1 MAEAALLIGMPGNLA
16 LWRLLGLR
24 GVTMPLQSLEETL
37 LWDFSLDGMVEEL
50 RGRGFQARAV
60 QVQAEELDH
69 LELPTLVQ
77 AQTGDWVV
85 LRKRAPGGY
94 LLEQGMGG
102 VEFASLELLDS
113 ALAGPALDLSEPLPE
128 RGGLWARMLQLLPRH
143 RAELAQAAAAAVVL
157 QGLAL
162 VSPWLTGKAIDQALP
177 QAAGGLLVIL
187 SLGLLL
193 AAFFRAWVGW
203 LRDATLL
210 AFATRFE
217 AALEKGLLEHLLWL
231 PFKDLQQ
238 KTVGEHL
245 QAFTGLT
252 MARSQIL
259 NRGVG
264 VLLGAFT
271 GLAYLVWMFIS
282 LPGLAA
288 VVALV
293 ALIMGLLSLLAG
305 RLQARVQVREVEA
318 SQAQRSALVE
328 MLRGIPTLKATGSQA
343 WAFTRWG
350 RRLDEGLARGLER
363 ERLELW
369 NEVVQSLLGQG
380 LNAAILIYGGRE
392 VLAGHL
398 SLGSLMAF
406 VQLAAGFQGS
416 VSSLAGAAVAFI
428 AMRPQLAEVEKVF
441 SAEPEPRPPRK
452 GPLDLPGPLALEDV
466 WFRYSGDTPWVLQG
480 LSLQVHPG
488 AFHHL
493 PGPSGSGKSTLLK
506 IIAGLYP
513 ADRGSVSLGGLDPR
527 AASRFMVYL
536 PQFPQL
542 LSGSLMENL
551 KLFSGG
557 ATQKRLQ
564 EVAEETGLAA
574 WVATLPMG
582 YQTIVASG
590 GTNLSGGQRQLIAI
604 TAILASSKKLL
615 LLDEALSNLDWVS
628 RARII
633 RSPRFAGRT
642 VVYASH
648 EEILLR

>member
-1 MAEAALLIGMPGNLA
+1 VAEASLLIGMPGNLA

-37 LWDFSLDGMVEEL
+37 LWDFSLEGMVQEL

-60 QVQAEELDH
+60 QVQADELDH

-94 LLEQGMGG
+94 AIEQGMGG
-102 VEFASLELLDS
+102 LEFASLELLES

-128 RGGLWARMLQLLPRH
+128 QGGLWTRMLQLLPRH
-143 RAELAQAAAAAVVL
+143 RREITQAAAAAVVL

-162 VSPWLTGKAIDQALP
+162 ISPWLTGKALDQALP
-177 QAAGGLLVIL
+177 QGAGHLLVIL
-187 SLGLLL
+187 ALGLLL
-193 AAFFRAWVGW
+193 TAFFRAWVGW
-203 LRDATLL
+203 IREATLL
-210 AFATRFE
+210 AFATKFE
-217 AALEKGLLEHLLWL
+217 AALEKGLLEHMLWL

-245 QAFTGLT
+245 QAFTGLA
-252 MARSQIL
+252 MARSQLL

-271 GLAYLVWMFIS
+271 GLAYLVWMFIA
-282 LPGLAA
+282 LPGLAS
-288 VVALV
+288 VVVCV
-293 ALIMGLLSLLAG
+293 AFAMGLLSILAG
-305 RLQARVQVREVEA
+305 RLQARVQTKEVEA
-318 SQAQRSALVE
+318 SQAQRSALIE
-328 MLRGIPTLKATGSQA
+328 MLRGIPTLKASGSQG
-343 WAFTRWG
+343 WAFTRWS
-350 RRLDEGLARGLER
+350 RRLDEGLERGLQR
-363 ERLELW
+363 ERLDLW
-369 NEVVQSLLGQG
+369 NELVQGLLSQG
-380 LNAAILIYGGRE
+380 LNAVILVYGGKE
-392 VLAGHL
+392 VLAGSL

-406 VQLAAGFQGS
+406 VQLATGFQGS
-416 VSSLAGAAVAFI
+416 VSSLAGAAVSLI
-428 AMRPQLAEVEKVF
+428 AIRPQLAEVERVF
-441 SAEPEPRPPRK
+441 AAEPEPKPPRK
-452 GPLDLPGPLALEDV
+452 GPNDLPGPLALEDV
-466 WFRYSGDTPWVLQG
+466 WFRYSDDTPWVLQG
-480 LSLQVHPG
+480 LSLKVQPG

-506 IIAGLYP
+506 LIAGLYSP
-513 ADRGSVSLGGLDPR
+513 DRGSISLGGLDPR

-542 LSGSLMENL
+542 LSGSVMENL

-564 EVAEETGLAA
+564 EVANETGLAT

-590 GTNLSGGQRQLIAI
+590 GANLSGGQRQLIAI
-604 TAILASSKKLL
+604 TAILASGKKLL
-615 LLDEALSNLDWVS
+615 LLDEALSNLDWMS

-633 RSPRFAGRT
+633 RSPRFEGRT